1 MVIMSPSE
9 NRQFCS
15 FLLDGMLFGVD
26 VGDVQE
32 GLRDQRIT
40 RVPLASSMI
49 HGLINLRGQI
59 VTVVDLRQCLDLPKY
74 IGDRPPANIIVRTRD
89 EPMSFLADE
98 IGDVL
103 SVSESDFE
111 PAPETLRGVAVDL
124 IRGTY
129 KLDDGLIRVLDTQQI
144 ADYVVAKAG
153 QGQT

>member
-1 MVIMSPSE
+1 MSPSE

-74 IGDRPPANIIVRTRD
+74 IGDRPPVNIIVRTRD

>member
-1 MVIMSPSE
+1 MSPSE